1 MTDFSFKV
9 DPEIIIGV
17 DTINRIGALA
27 APYGERALIVTE
39 QVLYENRRIDR
50 IISILEDSNVE
61 AIIYDE
67 VPSQATAEIAE
78 SAAVLARGARCSM
91 VIGFG
96 GLKTQSLARMTAML
110 VKSSRSSFD
119 LLDGQLQNDDF
130 LPYIA
135 IPTTGRDPFLFS
147 DSSIAVDPRDRSA
160 KLIKSPRGLCK
171 AAIIDAA
178 LSETLTGKFAET
190 TAFDGFCV
198 AIEAYCSTKAQF
210 LSDAL
215 LEQAIILYTKMMNS
229 FIEQTNFDPV
239 SDATNAGF
247 LTALGASIS
256 APGIGTA
263 LAYSLNARFPV
274 AKSWCSTV
282 LLPYVL
288 ESFVKSSPDKIAR
301 IAALMKLSSEDSS
314 VADAAAMVVNN
325 IRKWMGILKVPARL
339 KDFDLSLDRLVP
351 VAKAARNLEFV
362 SFSPRT
368 ISAEDAY
375 DMLKQAF

>member
-1 MTDFSFKV
+1 MIDFSFNL

-17 DTINRIGALA
+17 DTINRIGMFAAL
-27 APYGERALIVTE
+27 YGERALIVTE
-39 QVLYENRRIDR
+39 QVLYENRRIER
-50 IISILEDSNVE
+50 LVSILEDAGVE
-61 AIIYDE
+61 AIIFDE
-67 VPSQATAEIAE
+67 VPAQAAADIAE
-78 SAAVLARGARCSM
+78 AAAVLAGGARCSM

-96 GLKTQSLARMTAML
+96 GLKTQSTARMTSML
-110 VKSSRSSFD
+110 VKSNISSFD
-119 LLDGQLQNDDF
+119 LLDGQTQNGEF
-130 LPYIA
+130 LPYMA

-147 DSSIAVDPRDRSA
+147 DYFIAVDPRDRSV
-160 KLIKSPRGLCK
+160 KLVKSPKGLCK
-171 AAIIDAA
+171 AAIVDGA
-178 LSETLTGKFAET
+178 LSESLSGKFAET
-190 TAFDGFCV
+190 TAFDGFCTAV
-198 AIEAYCSTKAQF
+198 EAYCSTKAQF

-215 LEQAIILYTKMMNS
+215 LEQSIILYTKMLRS
-229 FIEQTNFDPV
+229 FIEHNNFDII

-288 ESFVKSSPDKIAR
+288 ESFVKTSPDKMAR
-301 IAALMKLSSEDSS
+301 IAALMGESPEHSSTAS
-314 VADAAAMVVNN
+314 AAVNVVEI
-325 IRKWMGILKVPARL
+325 IRKWMGILKAPARL

-351 VAKAARNLEFV
+351 VAQAARDLEFV

-375 DMLKQAF
+375 DMLKQAY